1 MDKMKIG
8 MDNISFW
15 GIFLILLGM
24 ALLVRVLLNIDLP
37 VLRILGGLLLI
48 LLGVRIIVG
57 GFDIWPFKTSDNEIF
72 FRSEIIDD
80 SIELADEYN
89 LVFSQTTFELGKL
102 DLKEKR
108 KELKINNI
116 FSGCIVYLPE
126 NVPVNIIVEAVFA
139 GVKMPTRN
147 TPVFGRGA
155 FRSDEFDPH
164 QPHIDIRVNVVFG
177 SVTLM
182 YEK

>member
-1 MDKMKIG
+1 MKIG

-15 GIFLILLGM
+15 GIFMILVGM
-24 ALLVRVLLNIDLP
+24 ALLVRVLLNIDFP
-37 VLRILGGLLLI
+37 VFRILGGLLLI
-48 LLGVRIIVG
+48 LLGIKIIFG
-57 GFDIWPFKTSDNEIF
+57 GFDIWPVATGDNEIF
-72 FRSEIIDD
+72 FRSETIDD
-80 SIELADEYN
+80 SGELEGEYDM
-89 LVFSQTTFELGKL
+89 VFSQATFELGKI
-102 DLKEKR
+102 DLKGEH

-116 FSGCIVYLPE
+116 FSGCIVYLPD
-126 NVPVNIIVEAVFA
+126 NVPVNIIVDAVFA

-147 TPVFGRGA
+147 TPVFGRGS
-155 FRSDEFDPH
+155 FRSDEYDPQ